1 MRVFTSINENR
12 EFLFMYRRGKSFAA
26 DCLVIY
32 FRKNNKSRVR
42 LGVTVT
48 KKVGKAVVRN
58 RVRRRIREAFT
69 ELCPEVSQSC
79 DIIIVARTKAA
90 VSSYSEI
97 RSAMKYLMH
106 KAELL

>member
-1 MRVFTSINENR
+1 MREFTSINENR
-12 EFLFMYRRGKSFAA
+12 EFMFMYRRGKSFAA
-26 DCLVIY
+26 DCIVIY
-32 FRKNNKSRVR
+32 FRKNNKSHIR
-42 LGVTVT
+42 LGITVT

-58 RVRRRIREAFT
+58 RVRRRIREAFS
-69 ELCPEVSQSC
+69 ELCPGISRSC

-90 VSSYSEI
+90 ESSYSEI